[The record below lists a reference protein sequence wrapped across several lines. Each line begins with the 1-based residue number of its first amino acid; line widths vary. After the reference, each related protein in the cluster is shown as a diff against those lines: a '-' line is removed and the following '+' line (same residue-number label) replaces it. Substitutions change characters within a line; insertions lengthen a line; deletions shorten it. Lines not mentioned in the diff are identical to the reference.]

1 MNRYMLVAPLALF
14 GVAGVALY
22 YYFMQG
28 GAGGPFHDNLLPELI
43 GFCIEG
49 FFLVGLLSFFQQT
62 REHERR
68 KALWLSLR
76 GALREFLSHLDVA
89 FLAQDAE
96 PSNSQSLEQDPTVV
110 GELLGK
116 LKESELDLDSMVSL
130 KEIAIRNLG
139 LAHDLIPVAAQLSAG
154 HMRWWI
160 AIVDAMRSLTEA
172 GDRDAVERSIYTM
185 LMNVRE
191 FDDLRL

>member
-1 MNRYMLVAPLALF
+1 MLVAPLALF